1 MRTSKKEQ
9 ISDELKP
16 LVSNLIKTS
25 REKYN
30 YSLEDLSKAIN
41 GKKNRQTLH
50 KYEKGL
56 LNIPYDILFDI
67 CRVFNIDSEF
77 FKDANITKEET
88 KKIEQKLIKDYVNSL
103 RQDKNMTPQIEKL
116 INTYKNASYEP
127 INTNG
132 NFCIKVTDD
141 SMAPVYLKN
150 DKIYIEKKSD
160 YKNGE
165 DIVIAVKNNILSV
178 RRLYRYPKGIILQAI
193 NPKYPTINVNIISN
207 DMILGKVV
215 SIYREIK

>member
-1 MRTSKKEQ
+1 MRTRKKEL

-16 LVSNLIKTS
+16 IVSDLIKKS

-41 GKKNRQTLH
+41 NKKNRQTLH

-56 LNIPYDILFDI
+56 LNIPYDVLFDI
-67 CRVFNIDSEF
+67 CRVFNIDSEI
-77 FKDANITKEET
+77 FKTAPITEEERKILE
-88 KKIEQKLIKDYVNSL
+88 KKMIKDYVSSL
-103 RQDKNMTPQIEKL
+103 RKDKDLTPQIEKI
-116 INTYKNASYEP
+116 INTYKNAAYESP
-127 INTNG
+127 INKSEL
-132 NFCIKVTDD
+132 CIKIIDD
-141 SMAPVYLKN
+141 SMSPTYFKN
-150 DKIYIEKKSD
+150 DKVYFEKKDD
-160 YKNGE
+160 YKNG
-165 DIVIAVKNNILSV
+165 DDVIIAVKNNVLSV

-207 DMILGKVV
+207 DMILGKVT